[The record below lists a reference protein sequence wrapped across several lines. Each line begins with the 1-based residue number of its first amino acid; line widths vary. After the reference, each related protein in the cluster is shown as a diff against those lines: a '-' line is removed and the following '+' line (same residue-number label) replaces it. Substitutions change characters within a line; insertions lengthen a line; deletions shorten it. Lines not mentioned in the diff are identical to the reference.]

1 MLGCVLAAQA
11 HASPRSDP
19 TTGRA
24 VFTGAT
30 MPSATSI
37 TLDPAA
43 IGIGPVDEIYVAVAA
58 VLDRIHIDHQ
68 SLALDGTLSDAGS
81 LHATPIG
88 PGGQLAVLWHFGR
101 VTLGASF
108 GSPPV
113 APYISNQ
120 DAIRYHI
127 LGGDLRDYVGAI
139 AASFKVTDDFYF
151 GVSAALDDIRLHL
164 HYLRDTA
171 LDNGHGPRGVDSDCG
186 GHACGVEDPAAAERY
201 DIHARSLTPFS
212 DYIVNLGLAYQL
224 AQNVWLA
231 AAYHTAPGNAI
242 QSELHGSSEV
252 TLAPRDGGQTLAGY
266 STVYA
271 SLPASV
277 DAELRARLRQDLDL
291 HVGFRWEDLSR
302 FSAYDV
308 RTYGDSY
315 IGTGVPEWTERARG
329 MHDPF
334 AVWAGVEQVDT
345 GAPIVLLGYE
355 LPLRFGARIGYE
367 TSSVDDARIS
377 PLTIAPASATVDVG
391 VQVRRSNVVLQLSYG
406 LQYFFPVTVTDS
418 AFDPRDRPSCIDS
431 GFDYSTA
438 ACAAVRSGY
447 ATPSAA
453 GHYDRVE
460 HAIRLGLVYE
470 FP

>member
-1 MLGCVLAAQA
+1 MARRHAFLLGCVLAAQA

-58 VLDRIHIDHQ
+58 VLDRIHIDRQ

-127 LGGDLRDYVGAI
+127 LGGDLRDYVGAV

-242 QSELHGSSEV
+242 Q
-252 TLAPRDGGQTLAGY
+252 
-266 STVYA
+266 
-271 SLPASV
+271 
-277 DAELRARLRQDLDL
+277 
-291 HVGFRWEDLSR
+291 
-302 FSAYDV
+302 
-308 RTYGDSY
+308 
-315 IGTGVPEWTERARG
+315 
-329 MHDPF
+329 
-334 AVWAGVEQVDT
+334 
-345 GAPIVLLGYE
+345 
-355 LPLRFGARIGYE
+355 
-367 TSSVDDARIS
+367 
-377 PLTIAPASATVDVG
+377 
-391 VQVRRSNVVLQLSYG
+391 
-406 LQYFFPVTVTDS
+406 
-418 AFDPRDRPSCIDS
+418 
-431 GFDYSTA
+431 
-438 ACAAVRSGY
+438 
-447 ATPSAA
+447 
-453 GHYDRVE
+453 
-460 HAIRLGLVYE
+460 
-470 FP
+470 